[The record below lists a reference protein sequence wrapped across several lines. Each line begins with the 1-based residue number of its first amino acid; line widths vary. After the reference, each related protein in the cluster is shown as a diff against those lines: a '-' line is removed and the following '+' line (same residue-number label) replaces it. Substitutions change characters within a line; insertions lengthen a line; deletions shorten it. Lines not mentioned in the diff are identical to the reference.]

1 MISWVNMEI
10 KKNMRHG
17 DMGIYGLIYG
27 LYSER
32 IGWAIPVPIPTWKMS
47 ESFGHGAI
55 CKATENDGKSWD
67 LSLI

>member
-1 MISWVNMEI
+1 
-10 KKNMRHG
+10 
-17 DMGIYGLIYG
+17 MGIYGLIYG